1 MESSWRDVKMPIE
14 RNDAEQLARDLIK
27 EIASDWETNLF
38 TTCYEENGEYIFL
51 FTLVPGDLERGAGGI
66 IKRPRAPSGLQFN
79 PLAEVTEI
87 VLACFRELEDKS
99 IGDEEFRR
107 VLAYDNAMR
116 WTLRMLDITIPVF
129 QDAMWQSRTIAHT
142 LISIEVL
149 KAFGSTGKAREL
161 IDSTIRLVEGK
172 LRDRL
177 GRIRS
182 KRKPKISAFTLNT
195 ALRTF
200 LPKFRE
206 EGKVPSQ
213 NQFAKVVGV
222 TAKAWRTYLT
232 KNKLPKHEAIVRQWL
247 QDLVDRFPK

>member
-1 MESSWRDVKMPIE
+1 MPIE
-14 RNDAEQLARDLIK
+14 RKDAENLARDLIR
-27 EIASDWETNLF
+27 EIASEWEQTLF
-38 TTCYEENGEYIFL
+38 TTCYEENGNYIFL
-51 FTLVPGDLERGAGGI
+51 FTIVPGDLEQDGSKI
-66 IKRPRAPSGLQFN
+66 DRPIAPSGFQLN

-87 VLACFRELEDKS
+87 IIACFLELENKS

-107 VLAYDNAMR
+107 ILAYDNARR

-129 QDAMWQSRTIAHT
+129 QDAMWQSRMIAHT
-142 LISIEVL
+142 LISIETL
-149 KAFGSTGKAREL
+149 KAFGSTDKAREL
-161 IDSTIRLVEGK
+161 INSTVDTVERK
-172 LRDRL
+172 WRDRL

-206 EGKVPSQ
+206 TGKVPSQ

-222 TAKAWRTYLT
+222 TAKGWRTYLT
-232 KNKLPKHEAIVRQWL
+232 KNKLPKHEVIVRQWL
-247 QDLVDRFPK
+247 QELVDLYPQ